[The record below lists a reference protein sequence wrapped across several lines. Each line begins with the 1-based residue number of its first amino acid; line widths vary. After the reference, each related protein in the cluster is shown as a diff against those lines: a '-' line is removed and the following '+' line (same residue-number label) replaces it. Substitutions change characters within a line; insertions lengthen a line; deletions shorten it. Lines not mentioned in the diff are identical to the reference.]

1 MTTLIDAP
9 APYAVAPT
17 PAARITTMREGF
29 DALIARVGELQD
41 RLYAA
46 EHPAPA
52 CDQERAVVK
61 LLTRLGRL
69 VDQADAES
77 VRGDHATAWLTLGA
91 VIATVQGELPV
102 QLRALAA
109 ALPDPHAAEVVRGW
123 AADLEAL
130 AESEA

>member
-61 LLTRLGRL
+61 LLTRLGRM

-77 VRGDHATAWLTLGA
+77 VRGDHATAWQTLGA

-109 ALPDPHAAEVVRGW
+109 TLPDPHAAEVVRGW

-130 AESEA
+130 ADSEA